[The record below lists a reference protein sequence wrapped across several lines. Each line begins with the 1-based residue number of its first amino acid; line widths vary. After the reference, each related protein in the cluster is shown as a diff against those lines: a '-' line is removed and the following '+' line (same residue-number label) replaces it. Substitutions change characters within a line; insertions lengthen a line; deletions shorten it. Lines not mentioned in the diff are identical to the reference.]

1 MTATARC
8 LYLFAGVGAVE
19 FGGGAAE
26 DMAGGVAT
34 TLATNKVLSREKLW
48 QDLLNA
54 NKDFVIAASSLD
66 SDAKRG
72 IALNHAYS
80 VLMAMEETDEDGKN
94 VRLVMIR

>member
-1 MTATARC
+1 MT
-8 LYLFAGVGAVE
+8 
-19 FGGGAAE
+19 
-26 DMAGGVAT
+26 GGVTT

-54 NKDFVIAASSLD
+54 NKDFVIAAASLSPYGSD
-66 SDAKRG
+66 ADAKRG

-80 VLMAMEETDEDGKN
+80 VLKATEETDEDGKK